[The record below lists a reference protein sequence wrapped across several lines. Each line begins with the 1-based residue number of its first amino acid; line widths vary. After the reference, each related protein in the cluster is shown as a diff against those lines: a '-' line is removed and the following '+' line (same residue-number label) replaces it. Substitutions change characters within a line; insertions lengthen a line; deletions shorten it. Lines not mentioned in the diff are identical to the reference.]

1 MSTTQNTNAPVQVEQ
16 TAKYVIYANESN
28 IYNTQTDSFKFV
40 GASGDHDESSYA
52 MCLSDAEAVMAKIG
66 EEYPD
71 AYMNELP

>member
-1 MSTTQNTNAPVQVEQ
+1 MNTNNVGSSTSIEQ

-28 IYNTQTDSFKFV
+28 IYSTQTDSFKFV